1 MNNKYITLFKLI
13 IFIVFVAIKG
23 TVLFLLWDYI
33 LAPAIGLGTIGV
45 LGGMGLML
53 GYSFLKT
60 KIRWLYD
67 ENGKS

>member
-13 IFIVFVAIKG
+13 IFLIFIVIKG
-23 TVLFLLWDYI
+23 VVLSLLWDYI
-33 LAPAIGLGTIGV
+33 LAPATCLEAIGI
-45 LGGMGLML
+45 LGGIGLML

-67 ENGKS
+67 KN